1 MKKKV
6 VDKVTKMNALLAEFH
21 HICKSGIYSDTW
33 PGWPDLLNDLYR
45 TNKIFLKAY
54 HSVSTTP
61 DHARHDQMKCLLRL
75 FTFLLSFA
83 QFSHPGLVCCF
94 LFLTLEYFLVVLLR
108 FARPST

>member
-33 PGWPDLLNDLYR
+33 PGWPDLLNDLYH

-54 HSVSTTP
+54 H
-61 DHARHDQMKCLLRL
+61 LL
-75 FTFLLSFA
+75 FSFFVIGIFLI
-83 QFSHPGLVCCF
+83 G
-94 LFLTLEYFLVVLLR
+94 
-108 FARPST
+108 PS